1 MRPIL
6 YSFRR
11 CPYAMRA
18 RMTLCQASITV
29 ELREVFLGDKP
40 QAMLQLS
47 SKGTVPVL
55 LADKLMLDE
64 SLDIM
69 HWAMGQADPE
79 QWLDADL
86 QDQTESLINENDGSF
101 KTHLDQYKYWDRFP
115 AQSQQYYRQQ
125 GETFLLKL
133 EQQLQA
139 NKYLLADRPTLADI
153 AIFPFVR
160 QFAFVDK
167 HWFDHSEYRQLQR
180 WLRKFLESS
189 LFIQSMDKLP
199 VWQPDDQPQLFPG

>member
-1 MRPIL
+1 MAL
-6 YSFRR
+6 RR
-11 CPYAMRA
+11 
-18 RMTLCQASITV
+18 ASITV
-29 ELREVFLGDKP
+29 ELREVSLGDKP
-40 QAMLQLS
+40 QAMLELS
-47 SKGTVPVL
+47 AKGTVPVL
-55 LADKLMLDE
+55 LANNLMLDE

-69 HWAMGQADPE
+69 YWAMEQADPG

-86 QDQTESLINENDGSF
+86 QARTESLIYENDGSF

-125 GETFLLKL
+125 GETFLVKL
-133 EQQLQA
+133 EQLLRL

-153 AIFPFVR
+153 AVFPFIR

-167 HWFDHSEYRQLQR
+167 HWFDNSGYSQLQR
-180 WLRKFLESS
+180 WLQEFLESP

-199 VWQPDDQPQLFPG
+199 PWQPEDPPLFFP

>member
-1 MRPIL
+1 MQPIL

-18 RMTLCQASITV
+18 RMALRRASITV
-29 ELREVFLGDKP
+29 ELREVSLGDKP
-40 QAMLQLS
+40 QAMLELS
-47 SKGTVPVL
+47 AKGTVPVL
-55 LADKLMLDE
+55 LANKLMLDE

-69 HWAMGQADPE
+69 YWAMEQADPG

-86 QDQTESLINENDGSF
+86 QARTESLIYENDGSF

-125 GETFLLKL
+125 GETFLVKL
-133 EQQLQA
+133 EQLLQL

-153 AIFPFVR
+153 AVFPFVR

-167 HWFDHSEYRQLQR
+167 HWFDNSDYSQLQR
-180 WLRKFLESS
+180 WLQEFLESP
-189 LFIQSMDKLP
+189 LFIQSMDKLLP
-199 VWQPDDQPQLFPG
+199 WQPEDPPRFFP

>member
-1 MRPIL
+1 MQPIL

-18 RMTLCQASITV
+18 RMALRRASITV
-29 ELREVFLGDKP
+29 ELREVSLGDKP
-40 QAMLQLS
+40 QAMLELS
-47 SKGTVPVL
+47 AKGTVPVL
-55 LADKLMLDE
+55 LANNLMLDE

-69 HWAMGQADPE
+69 YWAMEQADPG

-86 QDQTESLINENDGSF
+86 QARTESLIYENDGSF

-125 GETFLLKL
+125 GETFLVKL
-133 EQQLQA
+133 EQLLRL

-153 AIFPFVR
+153 AVFPFIR

-167 HWFDHSEYRQLQR
+167 HWFDNSGYSQLQR
-180 WLRKFLESS
+180 WLQEFLESP

-199 VWQPDDQPQLFPG
+199 PWQPEDPPLFFP

>member
-1 MRPIL
+1 MQPIL

-18 RMTLCQASITV
+18 RMALRRASITV
-29 ELREVFLGDKP
+29 ELREVSLDDKP
-40 QAMLQLS
+40 QAMLELS
-47 SKGTVPVL
+47 AKGTVPVL
-55 LADKLMLDE
+55 LANKLMLDE

-69 HWAMGQADPE
+69 YWAMDQADPG

-86 QDQTESLINENDGSF
+86 QARTESLIYENDGSF

-125 GETFLLKL
+125 GEIFLVKL
-133 EQQLQA
+133 EQLLQL

-153 AIFPFVR
+153 AVFPFVR

-167 HWFDHSEYRQLQR
+167 HWFDNSEYSQLQR
-180 WLRKFLESS
+180 WLQEFLESP

-199 VWQPDDQPQLFPG
+199 PWQPEDPPRFFP

>member
-18 RMTLCQASITV
+18 RMALRRASITV
-29 ELREVFLGDKP
+29 ELREVSLGDKP
-40 QAMLQLS
+40 KALLELS
-47 SKGTVPVL
+47 PKGTLPVL
-55 LADKLMLDE
+55 LADELMLDE

-69 HWAMGQADPE
+69 YWAIGQADPG

-86 QDQTESLINENDGSF
+86 QARTESLISENDGSF
-101 KTHLDQYKYWDRFP
+101 KSHLDQYKYWDRFP

-133 EQQLQA
+133 EQLLQA
-139 NKYLLADRPTLADI
+139 NQYLLADRPTLADI
-153 AIFPFVR
+153 AVFPFVR

-167 HWFDHSEYRQLQR
+167 HWFDNAGYSQLQL
-180 WLRKFLESS
+180 WLQGFLESP
-189 LFIQSMDKLP
+189 LFIQSMDKQP
-199 VWQPDDQPQLFPG
+199 PWQPGDQPRFFP

>member
-1 MRPIL
+1 MQPIL

-18 RMTLCQASITV
+18 RMALRRASITV
-29 ELREVFLGDKP
+29 ELREVSLGDKP
-40 QAMLQLS
+40 QAMLELS
-47 SKGTVPVL
+47 AKGTVPVL
-55 LADKLMLDE
+55 LANNLMLDE

-69 HWAMGQADPE
+69 YWAMEQADPG

-86 QDQTESLINENDGSF
+86 QARTESLIYENDGSF

-125 GETFLLKL
+125 GETFLVKL
-133 EQQLQA
+133 EQLLRL

-153 AIFPFVR
+153 AVFPFIR

-167 HWFDHSEYRQLQR
+167 HWFDNSGYSQLQR
-180 WLRKFLESS
+180 WLQEFLESP
-189 LFIQSMDKLP
+189 LFIQSMDKLLP
-199 VWQPDDQPQLFPG
+199 WQPEDPPRLFP

>member
-18 RMTLCQASITV
+18 RMALRRASITV

-40 QAMLQLS
+40 QAMLELS
-47 SKGTVPVL
+47 TKGTVPVL

-69 HWAMGQADPE
+69 YWAMEQADPE

-86 QDQTESLINENDGSF
+86 QTRTESLIHENDGSF
-101 KTHLDQYKYWDRFP
+101 KIHLDQYKYWDRFP

-125 GETFLLKL
+125 GEIFLVKL
-133 EQQLQA
+133 EQLLQL

-153 AIFPFVR
+153 AVFPFVR

-167 HWFDHSEYRQLQR
+167 HWFDNSDYGQLQR
-180 WLRKFLESS
+180 WLQGFLESP
-189 LFIQSMDKLP
+189 LFIQCMDKLP
-199 VWQPDDQPQLFPG
+199 PWQPEDQPRLFP

>member
-1 MRPIL
+1 MQPIL

-18 RMTLCQASITV
+18 RMALRRASITV
-29 ELREVFLGDKP
+29 ELREVSLGDKP
-40 QAMLQLS
+40 QAMLELS
-47 SKGTVPVL
+47 AKGTVPVL
-55 LADKLMLDE
+55 LANKLMLDE

-69 HWAMGQADPE
+69 YWAMEQADPG

-86 QDQTESLINENDGSF
+86 QARTESLIYENDGSF

-125 GETFLLKL
+125 GETFLVKL
-133 EQQLQA
+133 EQLLRL

-153 AIFPFVR
+153 AVFPFIR

-167 HWFDHSEYRQLQR
+167 HWFDNSGYSQLQR
-180 WLRKFLESS
+180 WLQEFLESP

-199 VWQPDDQPQLFPG
+199 PWQPEDPPLFFP

>member
-1 MRPIL
+1 MAL
-6 YSFRR
+6 RR
-11 CPYAMRA
+11 
-18 RMTLCQASITV
+18 ASITV
-29 ELREVFLGDKP
+29 ELREVSLGDKP
-40 QAMLQLS
+40 QAMLELS
-47 SKGTVPVL
+47 AKGTVPVL
-55 LADKLMLDE
+55 LANKLMLDE

-69 HWAMGQADPE
+69 YWAMDQADPG

-86 QDQTESLINENDGSF
+86 QARTESLIYENDGSF

-125 GETFLLKL
+125 GEIFLVKL
-133 EQQLQA
+133 EQLLQL

-153 AIFPFVR
+153 AVFPFVR

-167 HWFDHSEYRQLQR
+167 HWFDNSDYSQLQR
-180 WLRKFLESS
+180 WLQEYLESP

-199 VWQPDDQPQLFPG
+199 PWQPEDPPRFFP

>member
-1 MRPIL
+1 MQPIL

-18 RMTLCQASITV
+18 RMALRRASITV
-29 ELREVFLGDKP
+29 ELREVSLDDKP
-40 QAMLQLS
+40 QAMLELS
-47 SKGTVPVL
+47 AKGTVPVL
-55 LADKLMLDE
+55 LANKLMLDE

-69 HWAMGQADPE
+69 YWAMDQADPG

-86 QDQTESLINENDGSF
+86 QARTESLIYENDGSF

-115 AQSQQYYRQQ
+115 AQSQQYYRKQ
-125 GETFLLKL
+125 GETFLVKL
-133 EQQLQA
+133 EQLLQV
-139 NKYLLADRPTLADI
+139 NQYLLADRPTFADI
-153 AIFPFVR
+153 AVFPFVR

-167 HWFDHSEYRQLQR
+167 HWFDNSGYSQLQR
-180 WLRKFLESS
+180 WLQEFLESP

-199 VWQPDDQPQLFPG
+199 PWQPEDPPRFFP

>member
-1 MRPIL
+1 MQPIL

-18 RMTLCQASITV
+18 RMALRRASITV
-29 ELREVFLGDKP
+29 ELREVSLGDKP
-40 QAMLQLS
+40 QAMLELS
-47 SKGTVPVL
+47 AKGTVPVL
-55 LADKLMLDE
+55 LAHKLMLDE

-69 HWAMGQADPE
+69 YWAMDQADPG

-86 QDQTESLINENDGSF
+86 QVRTETLIHENDGSF

-125 GETFLLKL
+125 GETFLVKL
-133 EQQLQA
+133 EQLLQA
-139 NKYLLADRPTLADI
+139 NQYLLADRPTFADI
-153 AIFPFVR
+153 AVFPFVR

-167 HWFDHSEYRQLQR
+167 HWFDNSGYSQLQR
-180 WLRKFLESS
+180 WLQEFLESP

-199 VWQPDDQPQLFPG
+199 PWQPEDPPRFFP

>member
-18 RMTLCQASITV
+18 RMALRRASITV

-40 QAMLQLS
+40 QAMLELS
-47 SKGTVPVL
+47 TKGTVPVL

-69 HWAMGQADPE
+69 HWAMEQADPE

-86 QDQTESLINENDGSF
+86 QTRTESLIHENDGSF
-101 KTHLDQYKYWDRFP
+101 KICSSSSSCLLLKPPVVIGFKQM
-115 AQSQQYYRQQ
+115 
-125 GETFLLKL
+125 EFLL
-133 EQQLQA
+133 
-139 NKYLLADRPTLADI
+139 
-153 AIFPFVR
+153 
-160 QFAFVDK
+160 
-167 HWFDHSEYRQLQR
+167 
-180 WLRKFLESS
+180 
-189 LFIQSMDKLP
+189 
-199 VWQPDDQPQLFPG
+199 

>member
-1 MRPIL
+1 MQPIL

-18 RMTLCQASITV
+18 RMALRRASITV
-29 ELREVFLGDKP
+29 ELREVSLGDKP
-40 QAMLQLS
+40 QAMLELS
-47 SKGTVPVL
+47 AKGTVPVL
-55 LADKLMLDE
+55 LANKLMLDE

-69 HWAMGQADPE
+69 YWAMEQADPG

-86 QDQTESLINENDGSF
+86 QARTESLIYENDGSF

-115 AQSQQYYRQQ
+115 AQSQQSYRQQ
-125 GETFLLKL
+125 GETFLVKL
-133 EQQLQA
+133 EQLLRL

-153 AIFPFVR
+153 AVFPFIR

-167 HWFDHSEYRQLQR
+167 HWFDNSGYSQLQR
-180 WLRKFLESS
+180 WLQEFLESP

-199 VWQPDDQPQLFPG
+199 PWQPEDPPLFFP